1 MGNLIVAGGSGTINE
16 VGMFWYGMYSNNNY
30 DNFMMTRDLVSPGVA
45 FVAGNPLVGT
55 FAINI

>member
-1 MGNLIVAGGSGTINE
+1 MNGWGGNTMITHDILGS
-16 VGMFWYGMYSNNNY
+16 
-30 DNFMMTRDLVSPGVA
+30 GVA

>member
-1 MGNLIVAGGSGTINE
+1 MNDASYRHYMITHDILGS
-16 VGMFWYGMYSNNNY
+16 
-30 DNFMMTRDLVSPGVA
+30 GVA

>member
-1 MGNLIVAGGSGTINE
+1 MSDAAYRLYMI
-16 VGMFWYGMYSNNNY
+16 
-30 DNFMMTRDLVSPGVA
+30 TRDILSSGVA